1 MAPKEDDQDVLRI
14 GMGRQGSEGAMP
26 SSEPF
31 PMMHTYDSPMDRFC
45 EVDLLRGIA
54 ILLMVFYHFAFDL
67 DYFGLV
73 KIDVNSGIFLSLARL
88 TVTLFLL
95 LVGLSL
101 YLSLSQAER
110 LGQRDRFKRRLF
122 RRSAQILAL
131 ALCITAVTYLPLG
144 HSYIV
149 FGVLHLIGLSLL
161 LAYPVLGMGWKNFI
175 FGSVLIILGL
185 YVPEISVDHYWLL
198 WLGLAPP
205 GFYSLDYVPL
215 LPWFGVVLYG
225 VGLGGLLYPGYRR
238 RLSLIDQLTISERTW
253 IRLLCYLGRNS
264 LVIYLVHQPLI
275 IMLMILAG
283 VPFSGL

>member
-1 MAPKEDDQDVLRI
+1 MDDSL
-14 GMGRQGSEGAMP
+14 
-26 SSEPF
+26 
-31 PMMHTYDSPMDRFC
+31 MDRFW

-54 ILLMVFYHFAFDL
+54 ILLMVFYHLAFDL

-101 YLSLSQAER
+101 YLSLSRAER
-110 LGQRDRFKRRLF
+110 MGRQDRFKRRLF
-122 RRSAQILAL
+122 RRSAWILSL
-131 ALCITAVTYLPLG
+131 ALCITLATYLLLG
-144 HSYIV
+144 RGYII
-149 FGVLHLIGLSLL
+149 FGALHMIGLSLL
-161 LAYPVLGMGWKNFI
+161 LAYPFLGMGWKNFI

-185 YVPEISVDHYWLL
+185 YVQDISVEHYWLL
-198 WLGLAPP
+198 WLGLAPA

-238 RLSLIDQLTISERTW
+238 RLSLPDRSAVSGCSW
-253 IRLLCYLGRNS
+253 ARLLCYLGRNS
-264 LVIYLVHQPLI
+264 LAVYLVHQPLI
-275 IMLMILAG
+275 IMFMILAG
-283 VPFSGL
+283 LQLPGFLNL

>member
-1 MAPKEDDQDVLRI
+1 
-14 GMGRQGSEGAMP
+14 
-26 SSEPF
+26 
-31 PMMHTYDSPMDRFC
+31 MDRFW

-54 ILLMVFYHFAFDL
+54 IMLMVLYHFAFDL
-67 DYFGLV
+67 NYFGLV
-73 KIDVNSGIFLSLARL
+73 KIEVNSGIFLSLARL
-88 TVTLFLL
+88 TVSLFLL

-101 YLSLSQAER
+101 SLSLSRAER
-110 LGQRDRFKRRLF
+110 LGRQDRFKRRLF
-122 RRSAQILAL
+122 RRSVWILAL
-131 ALCITAVTYLPLG
+131 ALCITIVTYLLLG
-144 HSYIV
+144 RGYIV
-149 FGVLHLIGLSLL
+149 FGALHLIGLSLL
-161 LAYPVLGMGWKNFI
+161 LAYPFLGMGWKNFI

-185 YVPEISVDHYWLL
+185 YVPEISVEHYWLL

-238 RLSLIDQLTISERTW
+238 RVEQLDRPTFSGFAW

-264 LVIYLVHQPLI
+264 LAIYLIHQPLI

-283 VPFSGL
+283 VPFPESLSP